1 MDNLATYQA
10 KLTTPENA
18 VSSIRSGSIIS
29 MGMAMSEPPA
39 LLRALA
45 ERVEASELSDIRL
58 PVRHEEV
65 AAFVSQRQTFF
76 VRESYTKPN
85 QIASETQVKPF
96 AF

>member
-58 PVRHEEV
+58 YY
-65 AAFVSQRQTFF
+65 F
-76 VRESYTKPN
+76 ESTKTAGIP
-85 QIASETQVKPF
+85 SCVMSFSTE
-96 AF
+96 